1 MPVTTLKMR
10 NLTKMKPKKIPIVT
24 NLPGSKTHQSNNS
37 KKATALR
44 NFSAKNKYPITKR
57 LLPSCIAT
65 QSRLR
70 LIRSTSTK
78 RVAIRLAV

>member
-24 NLPGSKTHQSNNS
+24 NLPGSKTPQSNNS

-57 LLPSCIAT
+57 LLPPCIAT

-78 RVAIRLAV
+78 KVAIRLAV